1 MCMAGNVGVTI
12 DMSKILTPC
21 KRWDD
26 VLFSESHSRFITT
39 IKPENYTN
47 LLNISRNY
55 NIPLSVIG
63 SVGGNELRIMNND
76 DLIFSSDVNY
86 LSDFV
91 YSSISKIMD
100 DGI

>member
-1 MCMAGNVGVTI
+1 MAGNVGVTV
-12 DMSKILTPC
+12 DMSKILTSC

-26 VLFSESHSRFITT
+26 ILFSESHSRFIAT

-55 NIPLSVIG
+55 NISFSVIG
-63 SVGGNELRIMNND
+63 SVGGDELRILNND